1 MGSIVELQ
9 LRISLVHLKGD
20 TISPGWLVMVWEQL
34 DDELH
39 RQDLTRVVVKTP
51 TIFVVLAP
59 RSLFQPYDRCFRL
72 DLSSI

>member
-1 MGSIVELQ
+1 
-9 LRISLVHLKGD
+9 
-20 TISPGWLVMVWEQL
+20 MVWEQL